1 MNKSI
6 KLIIIFLSINSIVFG
21 QNTMTL
27 EEVINS
33 YFERTNAAKINT
45 IDKNIATS
53 NFLLYKAGMKPQV
66 SLNFQVPNYS
76 KTSVQIVQP
85 NGSIA
90 FQSISQ
96 NNSLVGLQ
104 LLQAIPWTGGT
115 FFAQSELRRFD
126 DFSTDFNSYNGIPI
140 RLGINIPV
148 LGFNPYKWDKL
159 IQPLELNAAISTYT
173 FERENIKSNI
183 VQLYFDVLIAQTAK
197 QIAVTNKISHIRL
210 DTIAVEKFELG
221 KISREEK
228 LQIETGLENSEIVL
242 KQYQYDEVTS
252 FNSLNSYLN
261 GAQLDST
268 IKFVIPVVLIP
279 AKINDQE
286 IIALATRNYPQLL
299 RNKINILEAQR
310 NIVQGLKLITASV
323 PIYTAVLVGQEV
335 HSRSKISIL
344 SLLWRSS

>member
-6 KLIIIFLSINSIVFG
+6 KLIIIFLSINSIAIG

-45 IDKNIATS
+45 IGKNIATS

-104 LLQAIPWTGGT
+104 LEQAIPWTGGT
-115 FFAQSELRRFD
+115 FFALSELRRFD

-159 IQPLELNAAISTYT
+159 IQPLELN
-173 FERENIKSNI
+173 
-183 VQLYFDVLIAQTAK
+183 
-197 QIAVTNKISHIRL
+197 
-210 DTIAVEKFELG
+210 
-221 KISREEK
+221 
-228 LQIETGLENSEIVL
+228 
-242 KQYQYDEVTS
+242 
-252 FNSLNSYLN
+252 
-261 GAQLDST
+261 
-268 IKFVIPVVLIP
+268 
-279 AKINDQE
+279 
-286 IIALATRNYPQLL
+286 
-299 RNKINILEAQR
+299 
-310 NIVQGLKLITASV
+310 
-323 PIYTAVLVGQEV
+323 
-335 HSRSKISIL
+335 
-344 SLLWRSS
+344 